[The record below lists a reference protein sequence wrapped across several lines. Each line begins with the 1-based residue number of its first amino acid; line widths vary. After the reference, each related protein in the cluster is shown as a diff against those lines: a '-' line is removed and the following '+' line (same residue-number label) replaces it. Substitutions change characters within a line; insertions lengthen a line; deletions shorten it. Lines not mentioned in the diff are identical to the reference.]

1 MIQMKHIL
9 PVPKKRVRYFRR
21 YGREEYIRWI
31 SDYLNRPAPPTLE
44 DYTRPAI
51 DQYFMNDYK
60 PAWVEAAEKTM
71 ETTQEE
77 VDAEYEEKWQETKE
91 RMSSNWEPLDMPFN
105 ETETDYNSWTIR
117 ELQEECRQRGI
128 TIRGTKAEV
137 VLRLRRHDE
146 GLTTQ
151 TEENETEAPSE
162 EAAEESSDAPSEE
175 AVTPEVNENATDSE
189 QGEYTDEEE

>member
-1 MIQMKHIL
+1 MIQMEHMM
-9 PVPKKRVRYFRR
+9 PAPRKRVWYFRR
-21 YGREEYIRWI
+21 NGSEAYILWL
-31 SDYLNRPAPPTLE
+31 SEQLNRSPPLGLE

-51 DQYFMNDYK
+51 DQHFVNNYK

-77 VDAEYEEKWQETKE
+77 VDTEYEEKWQETKE
-91 RMSSNWEPLDMPFN
+91 RMSNNWEPLEMPFN
-105 ETETDYNSWTIR
+105 ETEIDYNSWTIR
-117 ELQEECRQRGI
+117 ELQAECRQRGI

-137 VLRLRRHDE
+137 VLRLRRDDE

-151 TEENETEAPSE
+151 TEDNETEAPSE

-175 AVTPEVNENATDSE
+175 AVTPEVNENAADSE
-189 QGEYTDEEE
+189 QGEIIDEEE